1 MSWALESGIYTAA
14 MSESA
19 LPVLYSFRRCPYAM
33 RARLAL
39 HASGIATEHR
49 EVVLKTKPAHLLALS
64 PKGTVPVLWLP
75 GAADGGVLE
84 QSLDIMLWALRQHDP
99 LGWLLPSDAGMA
111 DALALIAHNDG
122 PFKQQLD
129 RYKYP
134 NRSGLKSGV
143 ADRDEA
149 AIWLRTL
156 DARLQAQPLLSGE
169 HFGLADAA
177 LAPFVRQFAHTDP
190 GWFAAQ
196 AWTAIA
202 KWLASFESSELF
214 KAIMHKHAPWQAAHS
229 ENVGP

>member
-1 MSWALESGIYTAA
+1 MPWALESGIYTAA

-49 EVVLKTKPAHLLALS
+49 EVVLKNKPAHLLALS

-99 LGWLLPSDAGMA
+99 LGWLPPSEAGMA

-122 PFKQQLD
+122 LFKRQLD

-134 NRSGLKSGV
+134 NRSGLESGV

-190 GWFAAQ
+190 VWFAAQ
-196 AWTAIA
+196 AWTAMA

-214 KAIMHKHAPWQAAHS
+214 KTIMHKHAPWQATLS
-229 ENVGP
+229 KNVGP